1 MSKNF
6 AVEKI
11 STSELNKDFD
21 GVFDLVKLRPIG
33 LTKNGR
39 ISAYLI
45 SASTYEDLIKKL
57 IINYQIEDLL
67 NIRAT

>member
-6 AVEKI
+6 PVKKI
-11 STSELNKDFD
+11 STSELNKDSN

-39 ISAYLI
+39 ITAYLI
-45 SASTYEDLIKKL
+45 SASTYEALIKNL
-57 IINYQIEDLL
+57 SINYQIEDLL
-67 NIRAT
+67 NIRST